1 MRKKGVLGPAAV
13 LLAALIIAAPVDAQT
28 AKKAQA
34 VRKPPSPAVPA
45 AFWFAGWAPYGQVR
59 KYTKKNVA
67 DRLESGAEI
76 FLQYGF
82 TDLTV
87 HHFRPAVQAK
97 KTAGKE
103 VALEI
108 YRMETPADAF
118 GIFSVRR
125 SGTEKVSAEV
135 KAVNW
140 ISPARASFVK
150 GNAYVNILAAG
161 CEEAEVEKV
170 AAAAAAKIN
179 LPGDPVP
186 AEVARLPKTNL
197 VPGSER
203 YIRGG
208 LTAGAES
215 PFLGRDFWGFRT
227 DKSRAAT
234 ARYAPKDS
242 KLIVLDLGPEAADV
256 TGLVEGLFKE
266 YLEDVTMADGL
277 VRGEDAVGSSF
288 LFEQK
293 GRAAALVLGEP
304 DGEAAEARLA
314 EALAGPGE

>member
-1 MRKKGVLGPAAV
+1 MRKRVVFGPAAA
-13 LLAALIIAAPVDAQT
+13 LLAALMIAAPADAQT
-28 AKKAQA
+28 VKKA
-34 VRKPPSPAVPA
+34 PAVPA

-67 DRLESGAEI
+67 DRLEGSAEI

-103 VALEI
+103 IALEI

-125 SGTEKVSAEV
+125 SGAEKVSEII
-135 KAVNW
+135 KTLNW

-150 GNAYVNILAAG
+150 GNAYVNILATG

-208 LTAGAES
+208 LAAWAET

-242 KLIVLDLGPEAADV
+242 KLIVLDLGPEATDV

-293 GRAAALVLGEP
+293 GRAAALVLGET
-304 DGEAAEARLA
+304 DREAAKARLA
-314 EALAGPGE
+314 EALTGPGE

>member
-1 MRKKGVLGPAAV
+1 MRKKVVFGLAAA
-13 LLAALIIAAPVDAQT
+13 LLAALMIAAPADAQAT
-28 AKKAQA
+28 RKARA
-34 VRKPPSPAVPA
+34 VSKPAAPAVPA
-45 AFWFAGWAPYGQVR
+45 AFRFAGWAPYRQVR

-67 DRLESGAEI
+67 DRLDGSAEL
-76 FLQYGF
+76 FLQYGL

-87 HHFRPAVQAK
+87 HRFRPAVQAR

-103 VALEI
+103 ITLEI
-108 YRMETPADAF
+108 YRMEKPADAF

-125 SGTEKVSAEV
+125 SGTEKASEV
-135 KAVNW
+135 IKALNW
-140 ISPARASFVK
+140 VSPAKASFVK
-150 GNAYVNILAAG
+150 GNAYVNILATG

-170 AAAAAAKIN
+170 AASAAAKIN
-179 LPGDPVP
+179 LPDDPVP
-186 AEVARLPKTNL
+186 AEVALLPKANL

-208 LTAGAES
+208 LTAGAET

-227 DKSRAAT
+227 DKSRAVT

-242 KLIVLDLGPEAADV
+242 KLIVLDLGPEALDV
-256 TGLVEGLFKE
+256 TGLVAGLFKE
-266 YLEDVTMADGL
+266 YLENVTMVDNL

-304 DGEAAEARLA
+304 DREAAKVRLA
-314 EALAGPGE
+314 EALAGPGK